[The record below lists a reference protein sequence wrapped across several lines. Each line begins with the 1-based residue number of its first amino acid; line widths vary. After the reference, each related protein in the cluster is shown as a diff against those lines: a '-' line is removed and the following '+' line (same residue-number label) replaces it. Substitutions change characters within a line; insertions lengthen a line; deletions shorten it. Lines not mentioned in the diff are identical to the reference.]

1 MIGTREKP
9 RFEREQAVKII
20 NGGIGRIIDV
30 IPNCVYDHAYVLI
43 TNGKTITLFE
53 HELAPLP
60 NREKKRTKYELD
72 WRNDSCC
79 FYTEVECTIVEEI
92 IALWKKDGLKLCSSK
107 DRHAM
112 KLIADYLHEYEVIT
126 LPERDALYQYLGI
139 E

>member
-79 FYTEVECTIVEEI
+79 FYTEVERTIIEEI
-92 IALWKKDGLKLCSSK
+92 MALWLKDGLRLCNPGDK
-107 DRHAM
+107 RTM
-112 KLIADYLHEYEVIT
+112 RLIADYLHEYEVIT
-126 LPERDALYQYLGI
+126 FQERNALYKYLGT